1 MIPNELKQVAK
12 YLSAQQIKLPSGG
25 VDGRHDSTVGEDDVA
40 KTLLDA
46 ATSKGWKITCP
57 NKGKKNN
64 REWYD
69 VKINEHYCN
78 IKISECAG
86 NADNA
91 NAKKAIYYFL
101 TGRLG
106 DNVNNA
112 ESVFFKNMKDAE
124 SPDKKRDYFFLVV
137 NKTDTTDVFFVS
149 LKGLKNVRINPR
161 NPPFQIVWEDNR
173 IPVKRD
179 WEQAKEF
186 LLETY
191 AECLDKLVTLTR
203 DGMPKYYPE
212 FFKGKSPLRRK

>member
-12 YLSAQQIKLPSGG
+12 YLSEQQIKLPSGG
-25 VDGRHDSTVGEDDVA
+25 VDGRHDSTIGEDDVIDA
-40 KTLLDA
+40 LLDA
-46 ATSKGWKITCP
+46 ATSKGWNITCP
-57 NKGKKNN
+57 NRGQTNN

-78 IKISECAG
+78 IKISECTG
-86 NADNA
+86 KADNA

-101 TGRLG
+101 TGKPG
-106 DNVNNA
+106 NEVNSA
-112 ESVFFKNMKDAE
+112 ESVFFKEMKAAE
-124 SPDKKRDYFFLVV
+124 SPDKKRDFFYLVV
-137 NKTDTTDVFFVS
+137 NKTNTKDVFFVS
-149 LKGLKNVRINPR
+149 LKGLNEVRVNPR
-161 NPPFQIVWEDNR
+161 NPPFQIVWENNKK
-173 IPVKRD
+173 PVKRD

-186 LLETY
+186 LLEKY